1 MNTASELIEEL
12 IEAKKSKKRYAE
24 LKKDW
29 KEYKKSDKFEIVRET
44 GFKVWAKDPKG
55 EQVVMDENDF
65 YGKFKAL

>member
-12 IEAKKSKKRYAE
+12 IEAKKRKKRYAE

-29 KEYKKSDKFEIVRET
+29 KEYKKGNKFEIVRET